1 MTAPRTPGLPADV
14 TAGQARRAAVSAFVG
29 AVIEWYDFLIFGLVA
44 ATVFNRHFYA
54 FDSPTMNLLASFAT
68 LGIGFLF
75 RPLGGLVFGRMGDRV
90 GQKRVLVVTMTVM
103 GACTGLVG
111 FLPTYEQIGWWSP
124 VLLTL
129 LRSVQGFAVGG
140 EWGGAALLAVRHAP
154 AGRRAFYSSGV
165 QIGYAV
171 GLVAASTAV
180 SGMSYLTGD
189 AFEVWGWRV
198 PFWSSI
204 VLIAVGLWIRA
215 GVVERPKDPAVRA
228 EGERSSAWAAI
239 RQRPAVFL
247 EIIGLRLV
255 ELLTMYLVT
264 TFAVAYADT
273 HLDMPRE
280 QMVNVAAVVGALG
293 IVSIP
298 LFAHL
303 SDRVGWRRIYVTG
316 ALVAAACAF
325 PFFRA
330 LEHGSIVL
338 VVLAA
343 VLLINV
349 AHDMAVSVQQPL
361 ITQMFGAAHQNT
373 GAGVGYQVA
382 SAVAGG
388 FTPFIATALLAWA
401 GDAWWPVATYL
412 LLGSLVSAGVAA
424 FVVRTPGAPTPGAP
438 SQREPSPR
446 DPSRAA

>member
-1 MTAPRTPGLPADV
+1 MTALGTTGLPADV
-14 TAGQARRAAVSAFVG
+14 TPRQARRAAVSAFVG

-44 ATVFNRHFYA
+44 ATVFNKHFYA

-75 RPLGGLVFGRMGDRV
+75 RPLGGLFFGRMGDRV
-90 GQKRVLVVTMTVM
+90 GQKRVLIVTMTVM

-111 FLPTYEQIGWWSP
+111 FLPTFDQIGWWSP

-171 GLVAASTAV
+171 GLVTASTAV

-189 AFEVWGWRV
+189 QFEVWGWRV

-204 VLIAVGLWIRA
+204 VLIAVGLWIRS
-215 GVVERPKDPAVRA
+215 GVVERPKDPQAGTAATGSGVWAAVRQNPRA
-228 EGERSSAWAAI
+228 
-239 RQRPAVFL
+239 FL

-255 ELLTMYLVT
+255 ELLTMYIVT
-264 TFAVAYADT
+264 TFAVAYADS
-273 HLDMPRE
+273 HLGMPRE
-280 QMVNVAAVVGALG
+280 QLVNVAAIVGALG

-298 LFAHL
+298 AFAYL
-303 SDRVGWRRIYVTG
+303 SDRGGWRRNYVVG
-316 ALVAAACAF
+316 SLVAAVCAF
-325 PFFRA
+325 PFFFA
-330 LEHGSIVL
+330 LESRSIVAIAI
-338 VVLAA
+338 VAI
-343 VLLINV
+343 LLINV

-361 ITQMFGAAHQNT
+361 ITQMFGEAHQNT

-382 SAVAGG
+382 SAIAGG
-388 FTPFIATALLAWA
+388 FTPFLATAMLEAA
-401 GDAWWPVATYL
+401 DGRWWPVATYL
-412 LLGSLVSAGVAA
+412 LVGSLVSAAVAA
-424 FVVRTPGAPTPGAP
+424 FAVRQP
-438 SQREPSPR
+438 
-446 DPSRAA
+446 AAS

>member
-1 MTAPRTPGLPADV
+1 MTAPVVTGLPADV
-14 TAGQARRAAVSAFVG
+14 TPGQARRAAVSAFVG

-44 ATVFNRHFYA
+44 ATVFNKHFYA
-54 FDSPTMNLLASFAT
+54 FDSPAMNLMASFAT

-75 RPLGGLVFGRMGDRV
+75 RPLGGLFFGRMGDRV
-90 GQKRVLVVTMTVM
+90 GQKRVLIVTMTVM
-103 GACTGLVG
+103 GVCTGLVG
-111 FLPTYEQIGWWSP
+111 FLPTFDQIGWWAP
-124 VLLTL
+124 ALLTL
-129 LRSVQGFAVGG
+129 LRCVQGFAVGG

-189 AFEVWGWRV
+189 AFEAWGWRV

-215 GVVERPKDPAVRA
+215 GVVEKPKDPAARA
-228 EGERSSAWAAI
+228 EQATSSAWDAI
-239 RQRPAVFL
+239 RQNPRAFL

-255 ELLTMYLVT
+255 ELLTMYIVT

-273 HLDMPRE
+273 HLGMPRE
-280 QMVNVAAVVGALG
+280 ELMNVAAIVGALG

-298 LFAHL
+298 LFAWI
-303 SDRVGWRRIYVTG
+303 SDRTGWRRNYVIG
-316 ALVAAACAF
+316 SLVAAACAF
-325 PFFRA
+325 PFFFA
-330 LEHGSIVL
+330 LESRSFIAIV
-338 VVLAA
+338 A
-343 VLLINV
+343 VAILLINV

-361 ITQMFGAAHQNT
+361 ITQMFGGANQNT

-388 FTPFIATALLAWA
+388 FTPFLATALLGVA
-401 GDAWWPVATYL
+401 GGHWWPVATYL
-412 LLGSLVSAGVAA
+412 TVGALVSAAVAGL
-424 FVVRTPGAPTPGAP
+424 VVRRPADT
-438 SQREPSPR
+438 EV
-446 DPSRAA
+446 

>member
-1 MTAPRTPGLPADV
+1 VPDRSSSAQVGSGPAGLPPEV
-14 TAGQARRAAVSAFVG
+14 TLAQSRRAAVSAFVG
-29 AVIEWYDFLIFGLVA
+29 AVIEWYDFLLFGLVA
-44 ATVFNRHFYA
+44 ATVFNRQFYA
-54 FDSPTMNLLASFAT
+54 FDDPTMNLLASFAT

-90 GQKRVLVVTMTVM
+90 GQKRVLVVTMTIM
-103 GACTGLVG
+103 GVCTGLIG
-111 FLPTYEQIGWWSP
+111 FLPTFEQIGWGAP

-129 LRSVQGFAVGG
+129 LRCVQGFAVGG

-180 SGMSYLTGD
+180 SGMSHLTGD

-198 PFWSSI
+198 PFWSSL

-215 GVVERPKDPAVRA
+215 GVVERPKDVPAHPGAAR
-228 EGERSSAWAAI
+228 GSAWAAI
-239 RQRPAVFL
+239 RRHPRTFL

-255 ELLTMYLVT
+255 ELLTMYIVT
-264 TFAVAYADT
+264 TFAVAYADS
-273 HLDMPRE
+273 HLGMARE

-293 IVSIP
+293 VVSIP

-303 SDRVGWRRIYVTG
+303 SDRLGWRRIYVVG
-316 ALVAAACAF
+316 SLVAAACAF
-325 PFFRA
+325 PFFLA
-330 LEHGSIVL
+330 LESGSLVL
-338 VVLAA
+338 VAVAA
-343 VLLINV
+343 ILLINV

-361 ITQMFGAAHQNT
+361 ITRMFGAADQNT

-388 FTPFIATALLAWA
+388 FTPFVATALLAWA
-401 GDAWWPVATYL
+401 HGAWWPVATYL
-412 LLGSLVSAGVAA
+412 LVGSLVSAAVAA
-424 FVVRTPGAPTPGAP
+424 FAVRRVAPAT
-438 SQREPSPR
+438 
-446 DPSRAA
+446 

>member
-1 MTAPRTPGLPADV
+1 MTAPVTTGLPADV
-14 TAGQARRAAVSAFVG
+14 TPRQARRAAVSAFVG

-44 ATVFNRHFYA
+44 ATVFNKHFYA
-54 FDSPTMNLLASFAT
+54 FDSPAMNLMASFAT

-75 RPLGGLVFGRMGDRV
+75 RPLGGLFFGRMGDRV

-103 GACTGLVG
+103 GVCTGLVG
-111 FLPTYEQIGWWSP
+111 FLPTFDQIGWWAP
-124 VLLTL
+124 LLLTL
-129 LRSVQGFAVGG
+129 LRCVQGFAVGG

-180 SGMSYLTGD
+180 SGMSYLTGAD
-189 AFEVWGWRV
+189 FEVWGWRV

-215 GVVERPKDPAVRA
+215 GVVEKPKDPAARA
-228 EGERSSAWAAI
+228 EQERSSAWDAI
-239 RQRPAVFL
+239 RQNPRAFL

-255 ELLTMYLVT
+255 ELLTMYIVT

-280 QMVNVAAVVGALG
+280 ELMNVAAIVGALG

-298 LFAHL
+298 LFAWI
-303 SDRVGWRRIYVTG
+303 SDRTGWRRNYVVG
-316 ALVAAACAF
+316 SLVAAACAF
-325 PFFRA
+325 PFFFA
-330 LEHGSIVL
+330 LESRSFIAIV
-338 VVLAA
+338 VVAI
-343 VLLINV
+343 LLINI
-349 AHDMAVSVQQPL
+349 AHDMVVSVQQPL
-361 ITQMFGAAHQNT
+361 ITQMFGGAHQNT

-388 FTPFIATALLAWA
+388 FTPFLATAMLGFA
-401 GDAWWPVATYL
+401 GGHWWPVATYL
-412 LLGSLVSAGVAA
+412 LVGSLVSAAVAG
-424 FVVRTPGAPTPGAP
+424 FVVRKPAGPAAPGV
-438 SQREPSPR
+438 
-446 DPSRAA
+446 

>member
-1 MTAPRTPGLPADV
+1 MTATDTTDLPADV
-14 TAGQARRAAVSAFVG
+14 SPRQARRAAVSAFVG

-54 FDSPTMNLLASFAT
+54 FDSPAMNLLASFAT

-75 RPLGGLVFGRMGDRV
+75 RPLGGLFFGRMGDRV
-90 GQKRVLVVTMTVM
+90 GQKRVLIITMTVM
-103 GACTGLVG
+103 GVCTGLVG
-111 FLPTYEQIGWWSP
+111 FLPTFDQIGWWAP

-154 AGRRAFYSSGV
+154 SGRRAFYSSGV

-189 AFEVWGWRV
+189 QFEVWGWRV

-215 GVVERPKDPAVRA
+215 GMVEKPKDPEARVEQERGSVWAAVRQNPRA
-228 EGERSSAWAAI
+228 
-239 RQRPAVFL
+239 FL

-255 ELLTMYLVT
+255 ELLTMYIVT

-273 HLDMPRE
+273 HLGMPRE
-280 QMVNVAAVVGALG
+280 RMVNVAAIVGALG

-298 LFAHL
+298 VFAYL
-303 SDRVGWRRIYVTG
+303 SDRTGWRRIYVIG
-316 ALVAAACAF
+316 SLVAAACAF
-325 PFFRA
+325 PFFLA
-330 LEHGSIVL
+330 MEAGSFVWIV
-338 VVLAA
+338 VVS

-388 FTPFIATALLAWA
+388 FTPFLAAAMLGAA
-401 GDAWWPVATYL
+401 GGHWWPVATYL
-412 LLGSLVSAGVAA
+412 MVGSLVSAAVAA
-424 FVVRTPGAPTPGAP
+424 FVVRRPAG
-438 SQREPSPR
+438 S
-446 DPSRAA
+446 

>member
-1 MTAPRTPGLPADV
+1 MTAPGTTGLPDDV
-14 TAGQARRAAVSAFVG
+14 TPRQARRAAVSAFVG

-44 ATVFNRHFYA
+44 ATVFNKHFYA
-54 FDSPTMNLLASFAT
+54 FDSPAMNLMASFAT

-75 RPLGGLVFGRMGDRV
+75 RPLGGLFFGRMGDRV
-90 GQKRVLVVTMTVM
+90 GQKRVLIVTMTVM
-103 GACTGLVG
+103 GVCTGLVG
-111 FLPTYEQIGWWSP
+111 FLPTFDQIGWWAP
-124 VLLTL
+124 ALLTL
-129 LRSVQGFAVGG
+129 LRCVQGFAVGG

-189 AFEVWGWRV
+189 GFEQWGWRV

-215 GVVERPKDPAVRA
+215 GVVEKPKEPSARA
-228 EGERSSAWAAI
+228 EQERGSAWDAI
-239 RQRPAVFL
+239 RQNPRAFL

-255 ELLTMYLVT
+255 ELLTMYIVT

-273 HLDMPRE
+273 HLGMPRE
-280 QMVNVAAVVGALG
+280 RLVNVAAIVGALG

-298 LFAHL
+298 LFAWI
-303 SDRVGWRRIYVTG
+303 SDRTGWRRNYVVG
-316 ALVAAACAF
+316 SLVAAACAF
-325 PFFRA
+325 PFFFA
-330 LEHGSIVL
+330 LESRSFIAIV
-338 VVLAA
+338 VVAI
-343 VLLINV
+343 LLINV

-361 ITQMFGAAHQNT
+361 ITQMFGGAHQNT

-388 FTPFIATALLAWA
+388 FTPFLATAMLGAA
-401 GDAWWPVATYL
+401 GGHWWPVATYL
-412 LLGSLVSAGVAA
+412 LVGSLVSAAVAA
-424 FVVRTPGAPTPGAP
+424 FVVRKPAAVP
-438 SQREPSPR
+438 SADPAVASSALPS
-446 DPSRAA
+446 A

>member
-1 MTAPRTPGLPADV
+1 MASGSPVPAVTGRHPLGLPEDV
-14 TAGQARRAAVSAFVG
+14 TPAQARRAAVSAFVG

-54 FDSPTMNLLASFAT
+54 FESPTMNLLASFAT

-103 GACTGLVG
+103 GVCTGLVG
-111 FLPTYEQIGWWSP
+111 FLPTYERIGWWSP

-204 VLIAVGLWIRA
+204 VLIAVGLWIRV
-215 GVVERPKDPAVRA
+215 GVVERPKDPAARA
-228 EGERSSAWAAI
+228 AGERSSAWAAI
-239 RQRPAVFL
+239 RRRPGAFL

-255 ELLTMYLVT
+255 ELLTMYIVT

-303 SDRVGWRRIYVTG
+303 SDRIGWRRIYVTG

-325 PFFRA
+325 PFFLA

-338 VVLAA
+338 VALAA

-373 GAGVGYQVA
+373 GAGVAYQVA

-401 GDAWWPVATYL
+401 DDAWWPVAAYL
-412 LLGSLVSAGVAA
+412 LVGSLVSAGVAA
-424 FVVRTPGAPTPGAP
+424 FAVRSQSPVPASAGAGV
-438 SQREPSPR
+438 
-446 DPSRAA
+446 

>member
-1 MTAPRTPGLPADV
+1 MTAAVDTLGLPGDV
-14 TAGQARRAAVSAFVG
+14 TPGQARRAAVSAFVG

-44 ATVFNRHFYA
+44 ATVFNKHFYA
-54 FDSPTMNLLASFAT
+54 FDSPSMNLLASFAT

-75 RPLGGLVFGRMGDRV
+75 RPLGGLFFGRMGDRV
-90 GQKRVLVVTMTVM
+90 GQKKVLIVTMTVM
-103 GACTGLVG
+103 GVCTGLVG
-111 FLPTYEQIGWWSP
+111 CLPTFDQVGWWSP

-154 AGRRAFYSSGV
+154 EGRRAFYSSGV

-198 PFWSSI
+198 PFWSSV
-204 VLIAVGLWIRA
+204 VLIAVGLWIRS
-215 GVVERPKDPAVRA
+215 GVVEKPKDPTVVAGTRRGSVWGAVRQNPRA
-228 EGERSSAWAAI
+228 FA
-239 RQRPAVFL
+239 

-255 ELLTMYLVT
+255 ELLTMYIVT

-273 HLDMPRE
+273 HLDMSRE
-280 QMVNVAAVVGALG
+280 KMVNVAAIVGALG

-298 LFAHL
+298 VFAWI
-303 SDRVGWRRIYVTG
+303 SDRTGWRRNYVVG
-316 ALVAAACAF
+316 SLVAAVCAF
-325 PFFRA
+325 PFFLA
-330 LEHGSIVL
+330 MESGSFVWIV
-338 VVLAA
+338 VMA

-361 ITQMFGAAHQNT
+361 ITQMFGGADQNT

-388 FTPFIATALLAWA
+388 FTPFLATAMLNAA
-401 GDAWWPVATYL
+401 DGHWWPVATYL
-412 LLGSLVSAGVAA
+412 MVGALVSAGVAA
-424 FVVRTPGAPTPGAP
+424 FVVRKPAPVI
-438 SQREPSPR
+438 
-446 DPSRAA
+446 

>member
-1 MTAPRTPGLPADV
+1 MTAPRTADLPAEAPGDLPADV
-14 TAGQARRAAVSAFVG
+14 TPGQARRAAVSAFVG

-54 FDSPTMNLLASFAT
+54 FDDPTMNLLASFAT

-75 RPLGGLVFGRMGDRV
+75 RPLGGLFFGRMGDRV

-103 GACTGLVG
+103 GVCTGLVG
-111 FLPTYEQIGWWSP
+111 FLPTYEQVGWLSP
-124 VLLTL
+124 VLLTA
-129 LRSVQGFAVGG
+129 LRCVQGFAVGG

-189 AFEVWGWRV
+189 DFEVWGWRV

-215 GVVERPKDPAVRA
+215 GVVERPKDPAA
-228 EGERSSAWAAI
+228 RSAGAHASAWSAI
-239 RQRPAVFL
+239 RQRPGVFL

-255 ELLTMYLVT
+255 ELLTMYIVT

-273 HLDMPRE
+273 HLGMARE

-303 SDRVGWRRIYVTG
+303 SDRTGWRRVYVIG
-316 ALVAAACAF
+316 SLVAAAGAF
-325 PFFRA
+325 PFFLA

-338 VVLAA
+338 VVVAA
-343 VLLINV
+343 ILLINV
-349 AHDMAVSVQQPL
+349 AHDMVVSVQQPL

-388 FTPFIATALLAWA
+388 FTPFVATALLAWA
-401 GDAWWPVATYL
+401 HDAWWPVATYL
-412 LLGSLVSAGVAA
+412 VLGSLVSAGVAA
-424 FVVRTPGAPTPGAP
+424 FAVRGARA
-438 SQREPSPR
+438 S
-446 DPSRAA
+446 DPAAG

>member
-1 MTAPRTPGLPADV
+1 MTALDTHLPGDV
-14 TAGQARRAAVSAFVG
+14 TPGQARRAAVSAFVG

-75 RPLGGLVFGRMGDRV
+75 RPLGGLFFGRMGDRV
-90 GQKRVLVVTMTVM
+90 GQKRVLIITMTVM
-103 GACTGLVG
+103 GVCTGLVG
-111 FLPTYEQIGWWSP
+111 CLPTFDQVGWWSP

-189 AFEVWGWRV
+189 DFEVWGWRV
-198 PFWSSI
+198 PFWSAV
-204 VLIAVGLWIRA
+204 VLIVVGLWIRA
-215 GVVERPKDPAVRA
+215 GMVERPKDPQVAA
-228 EGERSSAWAAI
+228 APRSSVWSAI
-239 RQRPAVFL
+239 RQNPRAFL

-255 ELLTMYLVT
+255 ELLTMYIVT
-264 TFAVAYADT
+264 TFAVAYADS

-280 QMVNVAAVVGALG
+280 QMVNVAAIVGALG

-298 LFAHL
+298 VFAYV
-303 SDRVGWRRIYVTG
+303 SDRKGWRRNYVVG
-316 ALVAAACAF
+316 SLVAALCAF
-325 PFFRA
+325 PFFFA
-330 LEHGSIVL
+330 MESGSFLAIV
-338 VVLAA
+338 VVSI
-343 VLLINV
+343 LLINV

-361 ITQMFGAAHQNT
+361 ITQMFGGADQNT

-382 SAVAGG
+382 SAIAGG
-388 FTPFIATALLAWA
+388 FTPFVATAMLNAA
-401 GDAWWPVATYL
+401 GGHWWPVATYL
-412 LLGSLVSAGVAA
+412 MVGSLVSAAVAA
-424 FVVRTPGAPTPGAP
+424 FVVRKPASERLA
-438 SQREPSPR
+438 
-446 DPSRAA
+446 